1 MVKFEDF
8 LQLTP
13 PSVVY
18 KHTFNPNK
26 FLKYKISKYIV
37 THMTVDYMTRRP
49 LAYTIDS
56 RFPRR
61 RHNHTI
67 TKDMYSVD
75 SVKDILLLTTGEGI
89 SIYRAEPR
97 LSLEEYSR
105 IKMAFLRIKKYADL

>member
-1 MVKFEDF
+1 MVEFENF

-37 THMTVDYMTRRP
+37 NHMTVDPITRSY
-49 LAYTIDS
+49 LTYTIRS
-56 RFPRR
+56 CFPRR
-61 RHNHTI
+61 RPYHTI
-67 TKDMYSVD
+67 NKHMFSMD

-105 IKMAFLRIKKYADL
+105 IKMAFLRIKKYANI